1 MFEQAQGA
9 FQRVAGKAQDALG
22 DVTGDKSMQ
31 AEGKAREAQGT
42 LQQSYGQ
49 ALDEIRE
56 TALRHPLG
64 LVGGVAAVSFLLG
77 MICARR

>member
-22 DVTGDKSMQ
+22 EVTGDSGMQ
-31 AEGKAREAQGT
+31 AEGKMREAQGT
-42 LQQSYGQ
+42 VQQSYGQ

-56 TALRHPLG
+56 MAVKHPLG
-64 LVGGVAAVSFLLG
+64 LVGGVAAAAFLMG

>member
-22 DVTGDKSMQ
+22 EVTGDSGMQ
-31 AEGKAREAQGT
+31 AEGKMREAQGT
-42 LQQSYGQ
+42 VQQSYGQ

-56 TALRHPLG
+56 MAVKHPLG
-64 LVGGVAAVSFLLG
+64 FVGGVAAAAFLMG

>member
-22 DVTGDKSMQ
+22 EMTNDSGMQ
-31 AEGKAREAQGT
+31 AEGKMREAQGVV
-42 LQQSYGQ
+42 QQSYGQ

-56 TALRHPLG
+56 MAVKHPLG
-64 LVGGVAAVSFLLG
+64 LVGGVAAAAFLMG